1 MNNDILNNI
10 INTND
15 MNSISVIQLIKITME
30 KVEILQNKTGDEKKI
45 IVISILNDFIK
56 IYENSLAIAVE
67 IKILLENSYIYHIIE
82 TFIVASKE
90 KININIKNNKKC
102 CFIC

>member
-1 MNNDILNNI
+1 MNTDILNNI

-15 MNSISVIQLIKITME
+15 MNSITVIQFIKITME
-30 KVEILQNKTGDEKKI
+30 KVEIFENKTGEEKKL
-45 IVISILNDFIK
+45 IVISILNDFIRL
-56 IYENSLAIAVE
+56 YENYLALE
-67 IKILLENSYIYHIIE
+67 IKKLLETNYIYHIIE

>member
-1 MNNDILNNI
+1 MNTDILNNI

-15 MNSISVIQLIKITME
+15 MNSITVIQFIKITME
-30 KVEILQNKTGDEKKI
+30 KVEIFENKTGEEKKL
-45 IVISILNDFIK
+45 IVISILNDFIRL
-56 IYENSLAIAVE
+56 YENYLALE
-67 IKILLENSYIYHIIE
+67 IKKLLETSYIYHIIE

>member
-30 KVEILQNKTGDEKKI
+30 KVEILQNKTGDEKKL

-56 IYENSLAIAVE
+56 IYDNSLAVE

-102 CFIC
+102 CFIS

>member
-10 INTND
+10 IKTND

-30 KVEILQNKTGDEKKI
+30 KVEILQNKTGDEKKL

-67 IKILLENSYIYHIIE
+67 IKIL
-82 TFIVASKE
+82 
-90 KININIKNNKKC
+90 
-102 CFIC
+102 